1 MTRGPFPWKRC
12 SAHDNYF
19 YDPVRTI
26 HICDCEWFVHFVLGD
41 VHCASL
47 HREPFPICLKCVP
60 AMILR
65 HVVSSCAKINQ
76 IMVIDCEMM
85 IENEFRMLALLCR
98 LLLSTCLLNK
108 ICYRTRVS
116 PSIGCKRMTLQY
128 THFYAQI

>member
-1 MTRGPFPWKRC
+1 
-12 SAHDNYF
+12 
-19 YDPVRTI
+19 
-26 HICDCEWFVHFVLGD
+26 
-41 VHCASL
+41 
-47 HREPFPICLKCVP
+47 
-60 AMILR
+60 MILR

-128 THFYAQI
+128 MTRISMHKFNDPTRKVSEPCRGRLDLGLS